1 MKQLTST
8 SCGWT
13 VKDVLSRDKT
23 LSREEAEKILMMAN
37 CCACITWHILDQEIK
52 NYRNIQKEID

>member
-1 MKQLTST
+1 MKQLTRT

-23 LSREEAEKILMMAN
+23 LSREEAEKI
-37 CCACITWHILDQEIK
+37 
-52 NYRNIQKEID
+52 